1 MVKKALLSFSHFS
14 IYVIRQSENSTVSPL
29 SNDPNNKDNTLI
41 FSILSFSPF
50 HFFLFSTASKWSINI
65 MQFNIKDIVKLIYQ
79 HGMSQEQQALN
90 FGIQATLEKPS
101 TKFKQN

>member
-1 MVKKALLSFSHFS
+1 
-14 IYVIRQSENSTVSPL
+14 
-29 SNDPNNKDNTLI
+29 
-41 FSILSFSPF
+41 
-50 HFFLFSTASKWSINI
+50 